1 MNQFLV
7 KGSERRKQRQR
18 PSASLAACALGLILA
33 LLWLLALAASPSLH
47 ELVHPDADH
56 EDHDCAVTVFLSGG
70 FGQVVAEPVIRQP
83 HLEFAYFSPGET
95 RQRIIIC
102 PIIRSILEHAPPHRP

>member
-1 MNQFLV
+1 MNQRLM
-7 KGSERRKQRQR
+7 KRSERCKQR
-18 PSASLAACALGLILA
+18 SSTGLAACALALILA
-33 LLWLLALAASPSLH
+33 LLWLLTLAASPNLH

-70 FGQVVAEPVIRQP
+70 FGQVVAEPIMIRQP
-83 HLEFAYFSPGET
+83 DLELAYFSPGET

-102 PIIRSILEHAPPHRP
+102 PIIRSILEHAPPQRS